1 MEGLKT
7 ARRIGAWAGLLVFF
21 SGAQAASAHHSQ
33 PPPEPNPVLE
43 QVNPGSGCPEAKI
56 TLSGKNFGPTG
67 TGKAW
72 FSDGSAVPFGF
83 SEPAMISSE
92 TSATTMVPIFLVE
105 MNNENGVVYLE
116 ATKGKVSNAIPFK
129 LTNLNSC
136 FKGLTGPSGATG
148 PTGAAGATGPTG
160 SQGVTGPAGATGAP
174 GSTGEPGPTGPAG
187 SQGSQG
193 AAGAAGAT
201 GAAGPTGEPGS
212 TGPVGASGSPAEA
225 SIMGGSTDAI
235 TLYNDNP
242 RFLAGSG
249 LSSSNETESDVNVG
263 ASAAAAT
270 ASNLYVNLT
279 EYPFTVFG
287 LGLLDFSL
295 VVNGST
301 TTLQCLI
308 PVPSGKSCSDAT
320 DTVSVPAGATVS
332 VEVSTAIPILPAPIG
347 GPVSVSR
354 VLFGYEMG
362 S

>member
-116 ATKGKVSNAIPFK
+116 TTKGKVSNAIPFK

-201 GAAGPTGEPGS
+201 GAAGPTGEPGP
-212 TGPVGASGSPAEA
+212 TGPSGSPAEA
-225 SIMGGSTDAI
+225 TIMGGSIGSIVLA
-235 TLYNDNP
+235 NP
-242 RFLAGSG
+242 YGLWLAGSG
-249 LSSSNETESDVNVG
+249 LSDATTSESEVSVG

-270 ASNLYVNLT
+270 ASNLSVTISGESAQAFPVFELLVNG
-279 EYPFTVFG
+279 EYGG
-287 LGLLDFSL
+287 LGCFI
-295 VVNGST
+295 GEHEHA
-301 TTLQCLI
+301 
-308 PVPSGKSCSDAT
+308 CSNTEAK
-320 DTVSVPAGATVS
+320 VAIPAGATVS
-332 VEVSTAIPILPAPIG
+332 LGMADGLYVEGQAPAKLG
-347 GPVSVSR
+347 R
-354 VLFGYEMG
+354 VVFGYQVG
-362 S
+362 G